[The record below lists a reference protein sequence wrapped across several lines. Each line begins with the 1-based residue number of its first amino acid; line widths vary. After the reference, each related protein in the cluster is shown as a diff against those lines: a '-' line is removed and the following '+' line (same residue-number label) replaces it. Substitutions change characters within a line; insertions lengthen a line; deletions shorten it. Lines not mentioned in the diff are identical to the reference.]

1 VGSGANRDRPN
12 RQHGHSLLPC
22 AQPVDP
28 SPPLRP
34 PPRPS
39 PLHPAPGA
47 PPSHPHHAFLL
58 LPQLSVLPRKL
69 WEERNNEECL
79 VNGSFPGEL
88 LTDWEVKLK
97 WKQEQG
103 KRTNKKNRRKNGEPD
118 DNEDQENDR
127 ETAVIP
133 SPSVWN
139 FSEISVSSLDQ
150 DGIRNH
156 SASAALRSLSFKKNQ
171 VFRML

>member
-1 VGSGANRDRPN
+1 
-12 RQHGHSLLPC
+12 
-22 AQPVDP
+22 
-28 SPPLRP
+28 
-34 PPRPS
+34 
-39 PLHPAPGA
+39 
-47 PPSHPHHAFLL
+47 
-58 LPQLSVLPRKL
+58 
-69 WEERNNEECL
+69 

-156 SASAALRSLSFKKNQ
+156 SASAALRSLSFKKKSSVQ
-171 VFRML
+171 DVMIFIACVFPLRVSGQEFDD